1 MNNIKLTVEEWAEI
15 VVKIWEEKMIQ
26 LGISNTFQLANS
38 FAFHV
43 ISNSGGDVQKIQFA
57 FNYYGMFVDM
67 GVGRGLKLS
76 DRVNTSLRKP
86 KPWYT
91 KTFMRE
97 VKKLGYIIAEKYGY
111 MGAITIIDG
120 IEGKEK

>member
-1 MNNIKLTVEEWAEI
+1 MSDIKLTVEEWAEI
-15 VVKIWEEKMIQ
+15 VVKIWEEKMLQ
-26 LGISNTFQLANS
+26 LEISDTFQLANS

-43 ISNSGGDVQKIQFA
+43 IGNAGGDVQRIEFA

-67 GVGRGLKLS
+67 GVGRGMKLAERFAGS
-76 DRVNTSLRKP
+76 RRQP

-97 VKKLGYIIAEKYGY
+97 VKKLGYIIAEKYAY
-111 MGAITIIDG
+111 MGAITIVDG
-120 IEGKEK
+120 VEGKAE